1 MGGKEEDVPFAA
13 IRWTVAA
20 LPNSTEAVEKRVIGG
35 GGALCFSVMAVE
47 TL

>member
-1 MGGKEEDVPFAA
+1 MP
-13 IRWTVAA
+13 
-20 LPNSTEAVEKRVIGG
+20 EAVEKRVIGG